1 MAEEAEVEGTLLLLL
16 LLLLRDGEDTF
27 EKELSNLTVTFR

>member
-1 MAEEAEVEGTLLLLL
+1 MAEEAEVEVTLLLLL